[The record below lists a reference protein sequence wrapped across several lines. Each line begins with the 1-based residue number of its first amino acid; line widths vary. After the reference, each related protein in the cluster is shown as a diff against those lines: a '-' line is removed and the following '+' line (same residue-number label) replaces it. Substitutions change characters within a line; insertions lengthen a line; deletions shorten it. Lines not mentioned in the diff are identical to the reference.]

1 MSQQTMERMN
11 QQTVESCTVW
21 LNDTERIAS
30 FHIIIGYRQEVFNC
44 RDFFWKYVQ
53 ALQESGYRFQ

>member
-1 MSQQTMERMN
+1 MN
-11 QQTVESCTVW
+11 RQNTETYVVW
-21 LNDTERIAS
+21 LNDVDRIAS
-30 FHIIIGYRQEVFNC
+30 FHIIKGYRQEDFNC